1 MFTRLDAWPKTKKA
15 VAGQKRKASQTSSEE
30 NAANAAQN
38 TEDDADDA
46 ADDDEDVQIQVQH
59 TPPMVHP
66 LAKRSWWMLND
77 RMRVRNAL
85 VPMHALDEQD
95 KEWMERTPQDV
106 RVDAVYR
113 AIAAFKVGF
122 TQSVSKGAP
131 RRAT

>member
-1 MFTRLDAWPKTKKA
+1 M
-15 VAGQKRKASQTSSEE
+15 SSEE

-46 ADDDEDVQIQVQH
+46 TDDAEDVQVQVHH

-77 RMRVRNAL
+77 RMRVRDAL

-95 KEWMERTPQDV
+95 KEMDGAHAPGRARGR
-106 RVDAVYR
+106 RV
-113 AIAAFKVGF
+113 
-122 TQSVSKGAP
+122 P
-131 RRAT
+131 RDGRV